1 MRSIEED
8 FLPCNG
14 KKNKIKSLEKCRKDQ
29 NINDDNKLWKSKL
42 FHKVKKTVYVCDITI
57 IILM

>member
-14 KKNKIKSLEKCRKDQ
+14 KKNKIKSIEKRRKEQ
-29 NINDDNKLWKSKL
+29 NTNKLWKSKL
-42 FHKVKKTVYVCDITI
+42 IHKVKKNC
-57 IILM
+57 LRS

>member
-29 NINDDNKLWKSKL
+29 NINNTNKLWKSEL
-42 FHKVKKTVYVCDITI
+42 FHKVKKNC
-57 IILM
+57 LRL